1 MKDDITTKYE
11 NIAVL
16 TPTKQRF
23 LKQYQ
28 AAKKDK
34 RHFYMDDYLNSLL
47 DLEEKK

>member
-1 MKDDITTKYE
+1 MTEEIKYE

-23 LKQYQ
+23 LKQFKT
-28 AAKKDK
+28 AKKGK

-47 DLEEKK
+47 DLEVKA